1 MALEWFSGPELDAV
15 IVETVTA
22 MFPAHEQ
29 EMFVEHYRGL
39 LALWC
44 RDETHRLAAG
54 GSARG

>member
-1 MALEWFSGPELDAV
+1 
-15 IVETVTA
+15 

-29 EMFVEHYRGL
+29 ERFVAHFRGL

-44 RDETHRLAAG
+44 SDETHRLAAG